1 MPTREGESW
10 GGSAPAQSNNFVP
23 ALNNNYHES
32 ATYGYTPVDYDPLS
46 PWEDEGEADA
56 RNGRVLPADLHTP
69 PRHGE
74 QGGAAQ
80 MAALPQ
86 AAHSAAGQEHR
97 PIKCGP
103 TTAGPRQEDY
113 ADPYGDGQPLPKAPR
128 KQLTKQILAELDS
141 AALDAIQGEADG
153 FPYHGSIRARNA
165 LFLDTELRSGSA
177 LVGFLRTARVD
188 TLIGGTV
195 DLATDPGALARVSN
209 GVFFTAIRAAW
220 ANYQSLSSTMS
231 SGPASTGV
239 VSIRDPDVAKL
250 EKWEPQAYLA
260 GSYSMSMA
268 FEYSMVTDLR
278 QRARESGHL
287 RKWQEE
293 GNIVER
299 WAKRCVSAGAGDP
312 ARGIWGSSSAI
323 SGLRS

>member
-1 MPTREGESW
+1 MPTREGKSW

-23 ALNNNYHES
+23 ALNNNYPES

-56 RNGRVLPADLHTP
+56 RNGRVLPADPHTP

-74 QGGAAQ
+74 QGGAEQ

-86 AAHSAAGQEHR
+86 AAHSAAGQKHR

-103 TTAGPRQEDY
+103 TTAGPRQKDY
-113 ADPYGDGQPLPKAPR
+113 ADPYDDGQPLTKDPR

-141 AALDAIQGEADG
+141 AALDAIQGEAIQPSDG

-177 LVGFLRTARVD
+177 MVGFLRTARVD
-188 TLIGGTV
+188 TLIVGTV

-209 GVFFTAIRAAW
+209 GVF
-220 ANYQSLSSTMS
+220 S
-231 SGPASTGV
+231 P
-239 VSIRDPDVAKL
+239 P
-250 EKWEPQAYLA
+250 
-260 GSYSMSMA
+260 
-268 FEYSMVTDLR
+268 
-278 QRARESGHL
+278 
-287 RKWQEE
+287 
-293 GNIVER
+293 
-299 WAKRCVSAGAGDP
+299 SAPHGQTTNH
-312 ARGIWGSSSAI
+312 SAP
-323 SGLRS
+323 R